1 MPFTVYPCPEFS
13 AFLGFGPVKGPS
25 KEVLVATH
33 DVPYHGVE
41 TVAGVRFRMPPR
53 NSLHTLSRRGSCGK
67 WNTDTWLI
75 LPPLKVYD
83 DAHLLFWMLVK
94 VKLVHPYLEDVLVSH
109 FKELAEIVIL
119 KLWYIAQL

>member
-41 TVAGVRFRMPPR
+41 TVARVLD
-53 NSLHTLSRRGSCGK
+53 SEC
-67 WNTDTWLI
+67 
-75 LPPLKVYD
+75 
-83 DAHLLFWMLVK
+83 LLETVCTPSLVK
-94 VKLVHPYLEDVLVSH
+94 EA
-109 FKELAEIVIL
+109 AENGIRTHD
-119 KLWYIAQL
+119 